1 MKKCLTRLQN
11 VGIGI
16 DMIKLINKFNSVPIY
31 QQIRD
36 LLLQDINNGKLRPH
50 TKVPSENDL
59 ARLYDVS
66 RMTINK
72 VMNELAREGL
82 LYRRQGKG
90 TFVSQ
95 KKIEYGFFRVTSF
108 KEDMK
113 QRGLEPKTVV
123 LEKKIVVA
131 PQEVIRKLEVK
142 PSDKV
147 IFVKRLR
154 YANDEPI
161 MLESRFLNYKYRKKI
176 LFEALETES
185 IHNLL
190 IQKYDLPLTKAIQY
204 LEAVKINFEESKYF
218 NVQPGDPGFLLS
230 RITYTASRPI
240 TWVKYIYRGDRYRF
254 VGEFT
259 PVE

>member
-1 MKKCLTRLQN
+1 MLTS
-11 VGIGI
+11 V
-16 DMIKLINKFNSVPIY
+16 NKYNSVPIY
-31 QQIRD
+31 QQIKEM
-36 LLLQDINNGKLRPH
+36 LVQDINSGKLRPH
-50 TKVPSENDL
+50 TKVPSEYEL
-59 ARLYDVS
+59 SRLYEVS

-72 VMNELAREGL
+72 VMSELTREGL

-95 KKIEYGFFRVTSF
+95 KKMDHWFFRAASF
-108 KEDMK
+108 KEDMI

-123 LEKKIVVA
+123 LEKKIVA
-131 PQEVIRKLEVK
+131 PSPEVIKKLEIK
-142 PSDKV
+142 SSDKV

-154 YANDEPI
+154 YANNEPI
-161 MLESRFLNYKYRKKI
+161 MLESRFLNYTYCKRI
-176 LFEALETES
+176 LDEPLETES

-190 IQKYDLPLTKAIQY
+190 IQKYDLPLTKATQY

-218 NVQPGDPGFLLS
+218 DIQPGEPGFLLS
-230 RITYTASRPI
+230 RVTFTASRPI

-259 PVE
+259 PTE